1 MSAAA
6 AGSVACL
13 QRWAGA
19 GRVAVLLAL
28 AAVGAFPLV
37 AAEETPPKVFIIG
50 GSTAATFPPER
61 PVRGWGQWLP
71 VFFTDPAMI
80 DNRARSGRSSK
91 SFIDQG
97 HWDGVIRDLR
107 AGDYLIMCFGTNDS
121 ANDPARY
128 TEPRGAFR
136 GNLRRFIRE
145 TRTKQGI
152 PVLATSVARR
162 NWNERGEFV
171 EPPSEWVAVTRE
183 LAREENVPLLEL
195 RGRTVDLERSL
206 GPEGSRLLH
215 LYLPPGK
222 YAAYPQG
229 AKDDTH
235 HGDYGAARI
244 AELVADEIR
253 RVGLPLARWLKPRA
267 EVKLPP
273 PVDELAAPGTKER

>member
-1 MSAAA
+1 MNTAVAGSVAWLKRWTGACRCAVLFALAA
-6 AGSVACL
+6 AGSI
-13 QRWAGA
+13 GA
-19 GRVAVLLAL
+19 
-28 AAVGAFPLV
+28 
-37 AAEETPPKVFIIG
+37 AAEAPPKVFIIG

-71 VFFTDPAMI
+71 IFFTDPAI
-80 DNRARSGRSSK
+80 VDNRARSGRSSK

-136 GNLRRFIRE
+136 ENLRRFIRE
-145 TRTKQGI
+145 TRAKQGI

-162 NWNERGEFV
+162 NWNEQGEFV
-171 EPPSEWVAVTRE
+171 EPPSEWVKVTRE
-183 LAREENVPLLEL
+183 VAREEKTPLLEL
-195 RGRTVDLERSL
+195 RGRTVELERSL

-253 RVGLPLARWLKPRA
+253 RIDLPLARWLKPRA

-273 PVDELAAPGTKER
+273 PVDELAGAGQK

>member
-1 MSAAA
+1 VSAAPA
-6 AGSVACL
+6 DSVACL
-13 QRWAGA
+13 QRWAGVC
-19 GRVAVLLAL
+19 RVAVLFAL
-28 AAVGAFPLV
+28 AAGWALPAL
-37 AAEETPPKVFIIG
+37 AAEPAPPKVFIIG

-71 VFFTDPAMI
+71 IFFTDPAI
-80 DNRARSGRSSK
+80 VDNRARSGRSSK

-107 AGDYLIMCFGTNDS
+107 AGDTLIMCFGTNDS

-136 GNLRRFIRE
+136 DNLRRFIRE
-145 TRTKQGI
+145 TRAKQGI

-162 NWNERGEFV
+162 NWNEQGEFV
-171 EPPSEWVAVTRE
+171 EPPSEWVTVTRE
-183 LAREENVPLLEL
+183 VARAEKVPLLEL
-195 RGRTVDLERSL
+195 RGRTVELERSL

-253 RVGLPLARWLKPRA
+253 RIDLPLARWLKPRTD
-267 EVKLPP
+267 VKLPP
-273 PVDELAAPGTKER
+273 PVDELALPGQK

>member
-1 MSAAA
+1 MSATA
-6 AGSVACL
+6 AGSVAWL
-13 QRWAGA
+13 KRWAGA
-19 GRVAVLLAL
+19 CRFAVLFAL
-28 AAVGAFPLV
+28 AAAGSIGV
-37 AAEETPPKVFIIG
+37 AAEAPPKVFIIG

-71 VFFTDPAMI
+71 IFFTDPAI
-80 DNRARSGRSSK
+80 VDNRARSGRSSK

-107 AGDYLIMCFGTNDS
+107 AGDYLIICFGTNDS

-136 GNLRRFIRE
+136 DNLRRFIRE
-145 TRTKQGI
+145 TRAKQGI

-162 NWNERGEFV
+162 NWNEQGEFV
-171 EPPSEWVAVTRE
+171 EPPSEWVKVTRE
-183 LAREENVPLLEL
+183 VAREEKTPLLEL
-195 RGRTVDLERSL
+195 RGRTVELERSL

-253 RVGLPLARWLKPRA
+253 RIDLPLARWLKPRS

-273 PVDELAAPGTKER
+273 PIDELALPGQK

>member
-6 AGSVACL
+6 AGSVAGL
-13 QRWAGA
+13 KRWAGA
-19 GRVAVLLAL
+19 CRFAVLFAL
-28 AAVGAFPLV
+28 AAAGSIGV
-37 AAEETPPKVFIIG
+37 AAEAPPKVFIIG

-71 VFFTDPAMI
+71 IFFTDPAI
-80 DNRARSGRSSK
+80 VDNRARSGRSSK

-136 GNLRRFIRE
+136 DNLRRFIRE
-145 TRTKQGI
+145 TRAKQGI

-162 NWNERGEFV
+162 NWNEQGEFV
-171 EPPSEWVAVTRE
+171 EPPSEWVKVTRE
-183 LAREENVPLLEL
+183 VAREEKTPLLEL
-195 RGRTVDLERSL
+195 RGRTVELERSL

-253 RVGLPLARWLKPRA
+253 RIDLPLARWLKPRA

-273 PVDELAAPGTKER
+273 PIDELALPGQK

>member
-1 MSAAA
+1 MKRRNFFVGAIARVAAIAAVVAAAVRLGAAEPGTGAA
-6 AGSVACL
+6 AGAPP
-13 QRWAGA
+13 
-19 GRVAVLLAL
+19 RVFLM
-28 AAVGAFPLV
+28 
-37 AAEETPPKVFIIG
+37 G
-50 GSTAATFPPER
+50 GSTMATFPPER

-71 VFFTDPAMI
+71 IFFTDPAMI

-107 AGDYLIMCFGTNDS
+107 AGDTLIMCFGTNDS

-136 GNLRRFIRE
+136 DNLRRFIRE
-145 TRTKQGI
+145 TRAKQGT
-152 PVLATSVARR
+152 PVLATSVVRR

-171 EPPSEWVAVTRE
+171 EPPSEWVPVTRE
-183 LAREENVPLLEL
+183 LAREEKVPLLDL
-195 RGRTVDLERSL
+195 RGRTVALERSL

-253 RVGLPLARWLKPRA
+253 RIDLPLARWLKPRA

-273 PVDELAAPGTKER
+273 PVDELAEPGK